1 MLNLMILNVNL
12 QEQFN
17 IRQVLV
23 RVLVRVNIC
32 VPLHVPVD
40 AHGQMLNLS
49 NNTHVSIFIRYVC
62 CLYLLN
68 LYSIKG

>member
-23 RVLVRVNIC
+23 HVRVNIC
-32 VPLHVPVD
+32 VHLHVPVD

>member
-1 MLNLMILNVNL
+1 MLNLMVLNVNL

-17 IRQVLV
+17 LRQVLV
-23 RVLVRVNIC
+23 RVNIF

-62 CLYLLN
+62 CLFLLN

>member
-1 MLNLMILNVNL
+1 MLNLMVLNVNL

-17 IRQVLV
+17 LRQVLV
-23 RVLVRVNIC
+23 RVNIF
-32 VPLHVPVD
+32 VPLHVHVPVD

-68 LYSIKG
+68 LYLIKG